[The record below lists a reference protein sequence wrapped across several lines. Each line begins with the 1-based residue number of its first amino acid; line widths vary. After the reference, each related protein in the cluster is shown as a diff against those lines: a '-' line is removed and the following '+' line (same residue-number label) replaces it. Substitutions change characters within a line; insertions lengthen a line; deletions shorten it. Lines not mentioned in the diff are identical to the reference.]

1 MKSIQS
7 QISVKMNRFYLI
19 FCLGL
24 ILCNVNDL
32 ILADDTPYPKAYSYG
47 YTVSDDYSGSQY
59 NAQES
64 ADGQNVY
71 GSYQVHL
78 PDGRIQTVNYKADHY
93 SGYVADVSYSGE
105 AKYPPSNYYN
115 KRKNYKVYDPTS
127 LYRN

>member
-1 MKSIQS
+1 MSI
-7 QISVKMNRFYLI
+7 KMNHFYLI
-19 FCLGL
+19 CLVL
-24 ILCNVNDL
+24 FNLNDL
-32 ILADDTPYPKAYSYG
+32 ILGADDTSYPKAYSYG
-47 YTVSDDYSGSQY
+47 YSVSDDYSGNQY

-78 PDGRIQTVNYKADHY
+78 PDGRVQTVKYTADHY

-105 AKYPPSNYYN
+105 AKYPPGSSYYPKYPKPVPN
-115 KRKNYKVYDPTS
+115 KSYKVYDPAT